1 MFEHGV
7 ERQADGGDLPI
18 PVEGHLID
26 GVLRRGPETFEVINP
41 ATGRP
46 FALCPSAGRAD
57 LDDAVRAARR
67 EAASWRALASEE
79 RRRLIFQFADR
90 MVEAAGDIAPLL
102 TQEHGKPLEQAK
114 FELTVA
120 AHHMKQLSSIS
131 IDDEVLRDDDA
142 RGRVLLRYHPLG
154 VVGAI
159 APWNFPIALAMHKV
173 AQALYTGNTLILK
186 PSPFTPLATLA
197 VAALARDIFPA
208 GVINVIAGGNE
219 FGAWMSSHEGIDKIT
234 FTGSVETG
242 KKVMASA
249 SATLKRITLEL
260 GGNDAALVL
269 DDADLDVVVPGLAR
283 SAFYNSGQICM
294 ATKRVYVADALHDA
308 FVDRL
313 AAALDHHRPGD
324 GMDPSS
330 TLGPLQNAAQFGKV
344 KAYLEDA
351 LRQDGAALRSGGDVA
366 EAGGYFISPTVI
378 TGLSDEARLVREE
391 QFGPVLPVLRF
402 ADIDEA
408 VARINDSRFGLGASV
423 WGRDLDRALG
433 VAERLNAGTVW
444 VNRHGVNESEV
455 PFGGMKDSGYGREHG
470 QLGLRSYMELQV
482 VSLPPQPQPERA
494 PAPPAT

>member
-1 MFEHGV
+1 MQSAQKDHTQDAGE
-7 ERQADGGDLPI
+7 ALTS
-18 PVEGHLID
+18 PVQGHLID
-26 GVLRRGPETFEVINP
+26 GELRAGADFYEVVNP
-41 ATGRP
+41 ATGRA
-46 FALCPSAGRAD
+46 FALCPSATQQD
-57 LDDAVRAARR
+57 LDDAVAAARR
-67 EAASWRALASEE
+67 EAPAWRARSTED
-79 RRRLIFQFADR
+79 RRALIAGFADR
-90 MVEAAGDIAPLL
+90 MVAAAADIAPLL

-120 AHHMKQLSSIS
+120 AHHMKQLSAIP
-131 IDDEVLRDDDA
+131 IGDEVLRDDEA
-142 RGRVLLRYHPLG
+142 KGRVLMRYHPLG

-197 VAALARDIFPA
+197 VAALAREVFPA

-219 FGAWMSSHEGIDKIT
+219 FGAWMTGHAGIDKIT
-234 FTGSVETG
+234 FTGSTETG
-242 KKVMASA
+242 KKIMASA

-294 ATKRVYVADALHDA
+294 ATKRVYVADSLHDA
-308 FVDRL
+308 FVERL
-313 AAALDHHRPGD
+313 AKAVEQHRLGN
-324 GMDPSS
+324 GMDPDS
-330 TLGPLQNAAQFGKV
+330 TLGPLQNVVQFDKV
-344 KAYLEDA
+344 KTYLA
-351 LRQDGAALRSGGDVA
+351 GAIARDGAQVKTGGQVSQD
-366 EAGGYFISPTVI
+366 GGYFITPTII
-378 TGLSDEARLVREE
+378 TGLDDDAPLVREE

-402 ADIDEA
+402 TDVEDA

-423 WGRDLDRALG
+423 WSRDVERALS

-470 QLGLRSYMELQV
+470 QMGLRSYMELQV
-482 VSLPPQPQPERA
+482 ISLPPRA
-494 PAPPAT
+494 